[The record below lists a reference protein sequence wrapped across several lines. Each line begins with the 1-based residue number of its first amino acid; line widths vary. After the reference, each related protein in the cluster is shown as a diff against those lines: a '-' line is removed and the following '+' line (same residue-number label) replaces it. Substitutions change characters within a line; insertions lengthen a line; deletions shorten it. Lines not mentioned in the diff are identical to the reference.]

1 LFQNCLRFISIVRR
15 NIEHS
20 QASARIENS
29 KISLPILLKTTIN
42 HELIFKR
49 SSKELSGFS
58 GANTNEWELCWIRSN
73 SKKKKRK
80 IGKIENKCGDEEKG
94 KQEESLARKESKNKN
109 KLLLFRSAN
118 NS

>member
-15 NIEHS
+15 NIEPS

-49 SSKELSGFS
+49 SSKELSGFT

-73 SKKKKRK
+73 PKKRK

-94 KQEESLARKESKNKN
+94 KQGESLARKESKKKN